1 MPVARHA
8 PRDNP
13 FASGRTAAITS
24 CGAGLAGIRY
34 PPPVRNTD
42 CARAVPASLSLHF
55 VMSFRLYL
63 SFLAASIVL
72 VYAPGPV
79 NLLTMNQALRAGWR
93 RALPCVWGGTLAV
106 LLQLALTA
114 LCLNS
119 LLHIDDRALTV
130 LRWAGAAYLVWLGC
144 KQWINRAPL
153 AEAGASTSIGQ
164 PASDTGRALFWR
176 GLATS
181 GLNPKTLLF
190 FPSFFPQFLSAN
202 AEWSV
207 NLQYLLL
214 AATFALLFA
223 GGIASMA
230 LFSHRLSRTLQRP
243 ARMRAMNRVTGGL
256 LVGMGALMAGWN

>member
-1 MPVARHA
+1 
-8 PRDNP
+8 
-13 FASGRTAAITS
+13 
-24 CGAGLAGIRY
+24 
-34 PPPVRNTD
+34 
-42 CARAVPASLSLHF
+42 
-55 VMSFRLYL
+55 MSFRLYL
-63 SFLAASIVL
+63 SFLAASAVL

-119 LLHIDDRALTV
+119 LVHLDERALTV

-144 KQWINRAPL
+144 KQWLSRAP
-153 AEAGASTSIGQ
+153 AGA
-164 PASDTGRALFWR
+164 PAASAGPATAETDSHRALFWR

-190 FPSFFPQFLSAN
+190 FPSFFPQFISPSGD
-202 AEWSV
+202 WSL
-207 NLQYLLL
+207 NQQYLLL
-214 AATFALLFA
+214 ATTFAVLFA
-223 GGIASMA
+223 GGVASMA
-230 LFSHRLSRTLQRP
+230 LFSHRLSRALQRP

-256 LVGMGALMAGWN
+256 LVGMGAIMVGWN

>member
-1 MPVARHA
+1 
-8 PRDNP
+8 
-13 FASGRTAAITS
+13 
-24 CGAGLAGIRY
+24 
-34 PPPVRNTD
+34 
-42 CARAVPASLSLHF
+42 
-55 VMSFRLYL
+55 MSFRLYL
-63 SFLAASIVL
+63 SFLAASAVL

-119 LLHIDDRALTV
+119 LVHLDERALTV

-144 KQWINRAPL
+144 KQWLSRAP
-153 AEAGASTSIGQ
+153 AGA
-164 PASDTGRALFWR
+164 PAASAGPATAETDTQRALFWR

-190 FPSFFPQFLSAN
+190 FPSFFPQFISPSGD
-202 AEWSV
+202 WSL
-207 NLQYLLL
+207 NQQYLLL
-214 AATFALLFA
+214 AATFAVLFA
-223 GGIASMA
+223 GGVASMA
-230 LFSHRLSRTLQRP
+230 LFSHRLSRALQRP

-256 LVGMGALMAGWN
+256 LVGMGAIMVGWN